1 MVCFSF
7 HYDWISWL
15 ILAPPLVGLAL
26 MLLWLLQVLQLLFV
40 PLYYGSIYVYV
51 VLLISSGRSWSSSE
65 IDLNVSERPGGRPRR
80 ICWLMKLMKGI
91 VAKLS
96 DFRSLVTEMGQRKV
110 FWWTFLRCHL
120 PWGTQKEHPLFDGDF
135 GSESWAGRSDLIR
148 FQL

>member
-1 MVCFSF
+1 
-7 HYDWISWL
+7 
-15 ILAPPLVGLAL
+15 
-26 MLLWLLQVLQLLFV
+26 
-40 PLYYGSIYVYV
+40 
-51 VLLISSGRSWSSSE
+51 
-65 IDLNVSERPGGRPRR
+65 LNVSERPGGRPRW

-110 FWWTFLRCHL
+110 FWRTFLRCHL